1 MQSFT
6 IILTRKHVE
15 YIKKEKVLIQITK
28 NFYIFIL
35 KCPKVRDSS
44 CVEHAGAHPS
54 GYWRISIYTGTNSK
68 TLIVYLRGV
77 CKDLEF
83 VKEHMT
89 TYESA
94 LCYYINLSGKIR

>member
-6 IILTRKHVE
+6 IILTRKHVQ

-94 LCYYINLSGKIR
+94 LSYYINLSGKIR